1 MSDKIKF
8 IDLFAGIGGI
18 RIALEKQGFDCVF
31 SSEWNEECAKTYEAN
46 FGERPTGDITKIDE
60 KTIPEHDILAG
71 GFPCQAFSA
80 AGKQKGFDD
89 TRGTL
94 FFDILRIAKE
104 KKPKILFLENVKNL
118 IYHDGGKTLKTII
131 NHLEELGYKVK
142 YQVLNAKDFGVAQS
156 RERIII
162 IASKDKFF
170 DFSKVVPKSKEVNIK
185 DILEEENPTMKFLS
199 PEEYT
204 LLDKKFWKKQKT
216 GMIFVGYRNK
226 PIRVKGARPNTEHLS
241 RVHKQ
246 CNRIYSSDG
255 THPTISSTEIAGR
268 FHIFHNGKVRKLTIN
283 ECFRLMG
290 FPDSYNKISSNGEK
304 YKQIGNS
311 VAIPM
316 MEAVAEEIKKQ
327 LFLNN
332 VNEKRENN

>member
-1 MSDKIKF
+1 MEEVRF

-18 RIALEKQGFDCVF
+18 RRGLEKQGFTCVF
-31 SSEWNEECAKTYEAN
+31 SSEWDEECAKTYEAN
-46 FGERPTGDITKIDE
+46 FGEKPAGDITKIDE
-60 KTIPEHDILAG
+60 KTIPDHEILAG

-118 IYHDGGKTLKTII
+118 IYHNGRQTLKII
-131 NHLEELGYKVK
+131 IKHLEELGYKVT
-142 YQVLNAKDFGVAQS
+142 YQVLNAKDYGVAQS

-162 IASKDKFF
+162 IASKDKPF
-170 DFSKVVPKSKEVNIK
+170 DFGKIKPKNPNVKIK
-185 DILEEENPTMKFLS
+185 DILEKENSEMKFLS

-204 LLDKKFWKKQKT
+204 ILDKSLWKEQKT

-226 PIRVKGARPNTEHLS
+226 PIRKKGARPNTEHLS

-268 FHIFHNGKVRKLTIN
+268 FHIYHNGKVRKLTIN

-290 FPDSYNKISSNGEK
+290 FPDSYKKISSNGER
-304 YKQIGNS
+304 YRQIGNS

-316 MEAVAEEIKKQ
+316 IEAVAEEIKNQ
-327 LFLNN
+327 LF
-332 VNEKRENN
+332 